1 MQDLFLA
8 VLFRVSLVASVTCG
22 IHPPSGAPAY
32 DVPNVKTPAKT
43 GLKKWTEHKWQKN
56 ATGHNTITSG
66 FRALNPSSRTVTLTS
81 C

>member
-22 IHPPSGAPAY
+22 IHPLSGEPAY

-56 ATGHNTITSG
+56 ATKPQQN
-66 FRALNPSSRTVTLTS
+66 
-81 C
+81 